1 MMADS
6 KNTRSPAALFMHQP
20 HGLHKGWEGFI
31 KAVDGRFPIAL
42 YDATK
47 PFAEQVQGVSVVI
60 DDGGSQHTRAMIDE
74 SVTAGV
80 KLWIS
85 TTNGLDHVDV
95 AHFIAKGMPLAH
107 AAGPQSAV
115 ALAEHALAVIF
126 YFNKN
131 LHRNRAQEFHQRVLN
146 QELAGQVL
154 GLIGLGASGRELA
167 KRASCLGMRVRA
179 LDMFPVSDAVQKEL
193 NVEWFGDPSQLADL
207 AAASDFLSVHVPN
220 TSKTRRMVNRDIFGV
235 MKPSAVLINVARGEI
250 IDEAALIEALQE
262 KRIKG
267 AGIDVYDPEPPS
279 LDNPLLHMPNVL
291 PTPHVAGATDGTFR
305 RRLEAAADNVERI
318 LKGLPAN
325 DLVRGVE

>member
-1 MMADS
+1 MAD
-6 KNTRSPAALFMHQP
+6 TRNPDQPAVLFLHQP
-20 HGLHKGWEGFI
+20 HQLHKGWEDFVT
-31 KAVDGRFPIAL
+31 AVAGRYPIRL

-60 DDGGSQHTRAMIDE
+60 DDGGSQHTRPIIDE
-74 SVTAGV
+74 SATAGV

-95 AHFIAKGMPLAH
+95 AYIMGKGIPLAH
-107 AAGPQSAV
+107 SAGPQSAV

-131 LHRNRAQEFHQRVLN
+131 LYRNRAQEFHGRVLN

-179 LDMFPVSDAVQKEL
+179 IDMFPVSEAVQKEL

-220 TSKTRRMVNRDIFGV
+220 TSKTRRMVNRAIF
-235 MKPSAVLINVARGEI
+235 AV
-250 IDEAALIEALQE
+250 
-262 KRIKG
+262 
-267 AGIDVYDPEPPS
+267 
-279 LDNPLLHMPNVL
+279 
-291 PTPHVAGATDGTFR
+291 
-305 RRLEAAADNVERI
+305 
-318 LKGLPAN
+318 
-325 DLVRGVE
+325 